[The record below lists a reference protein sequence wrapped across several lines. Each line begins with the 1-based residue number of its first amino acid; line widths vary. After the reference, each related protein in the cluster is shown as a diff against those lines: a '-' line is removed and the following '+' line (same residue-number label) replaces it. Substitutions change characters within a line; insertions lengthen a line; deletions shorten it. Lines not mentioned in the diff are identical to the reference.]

1 MVWSASAMS
10 HLWDASAGLLLGRAR
25 WYKAAMS
32 FFASTGGT
40 AIAQLIFNGDATAA
54 IANGTWT
61 TLGVTQTQ
69 YTAPSASYLYLAL
82 FTGHPGEGNASNVEC
97 TNSNYGGY
105 ARVPA
110 LRYKSIS
117 GNSSGMAW
125 TVTTV
130 APNPP
135 NVNTTQNIVVTNA
148 IPFNFPTCDTGAGGS
163 GAVIRYW
170 GLYDKVSGASSNLI
184 CYGPIRTS
192 TATWKTGMYTDTVNG
207 TIYSKS
213 HGLSNG
219 DQVWVNRIYNAA
231 AGDMPS
237 GGSDALVEGTNYFV
251 KDVATDTFELSL
263 SNGGTTLLP
272 TNIGAFLFIKSATL
286 AIANGSIPSF
296 TTGSLVAARIC

>member
-1 MVWSASAMS
+1 MS
-10 HLWDASAGLLLGRAR
+10 HLWDAPAGLLLGRAR

-32 FFASTGGT
+32 FFGTSGGLS
-40 AIAQLIFNGDATAA
+40 IAQLIFNGDTTA
-54 IANGTWT
+54 GSGSGGMCGQ
-61 TLGVTQTQ
+61 LGITQNL
-69 YTAPSASYLYLAL
+69 YTSPSASYLYLAL
-82 FTGHPGEGNASNVEC
+82 FTGHPGEGNATNVEC
-97 TNSNYGGY
+97 TNANYGGY
-105 ARVPA
+105 ARVQA

-117 GNSSGMAW
+117 GNSTGMAW
-125 TVTTV
+125 TVATV

-135 NVNTTQNIVVTNA
+135 NVNTTQTIVVTNA
-148 IPFNFPTCDTGAGGS
+148 IPFNFPTCDTGVGGS
-163 GAVIRYW
+163 GAVVRYW
-170 GLYDKVSGASSNLI
+170 GVFDKISGATSNLI

-207 TIYSKS
+207 TIYSKA

-237 GGSDALVEGTNYFV
+237 GGVDALVEGTNYWV
-251 KDVATDTFELSL
+251 KDVTTDTFELAT

-272 TNIGAFLFIKSATL
+272 TNIAAFLFIKSATL
-286 AIANGSIPSF
+286 TISNGSIPSF